1 MIFIFV
7 FGIHLFYCNLENLE
21 KARKIADIA
30 KYKSDF
36 SLTGDETIAVVNIP
50 NSPSPSTS
58 SMPLFSSFGIKR
70 KKYLFRL
77 LLIPTNFYTVN

>member
-1 MIFIFV
+1 MIFIFI

-36 SLTGDETIAVVNIP
+36 SVTDDETVKEVQKP
-50 NSPSPSTS
+50 SSPSSSTS
-58 SMPLFSSFGIKR
+58 SMPLFDCSGMKNIT
-70 KKYLFRL
+70 L
-77 LLIPTNFYTVN
+77 